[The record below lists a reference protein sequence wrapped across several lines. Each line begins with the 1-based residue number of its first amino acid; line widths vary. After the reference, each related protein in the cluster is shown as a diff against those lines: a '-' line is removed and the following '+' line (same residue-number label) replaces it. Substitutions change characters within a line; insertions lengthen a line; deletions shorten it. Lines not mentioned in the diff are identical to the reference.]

1 VEYMKKK
8 GYIFGK
14 ALGEGSFAK
23 VHAVMTPKIHMLACK
38 IISKENLQEDYLNKF
53 LPRELDVLRRINHEN
68 VVSSVDIFEYTSKVF
83 ILTEMAENGDLLDY
97 LEKKGN
103 RPDAQ
108 AKRLFGDIVRG
119 VSYLHSLNIA
129 HRHLAC
135 EHLLLFKKNKVK
147 IAGFGF
153 SRFTVDNEG
162 KQVLSETFCGSDGYA
177 APEILKGSKYDPK
190 GYDMWQCGVVL
201 FIIVCGSMPFDDSDR
216 KELVKAHLKDDIHFP
231 SRVKDSIDEDCKKL
245 IRQLLELDVTRR
257 LTIEQVRNSA
267 WLSTQSESSRP
278 LEQ

>member
-1 VEYMKKK
+1 MDPVSNEISVEDPVEDPVEDMKKK

-68 VVSSVDIFEYTSKVF
+68 IVSSVDIFEYTSKVF
-83 ILTEMAENGDLLDY
+83 ILMEMAENGDLLDY
-97 LEKKGN
+97 LIKKGN

-108 AKRLFGDIVRG
+108 AKRLFGDKVRG
-119 VSYLHSLNIA
+119 VSYLHCLNIA

-135 EHLLLFKKNKVK
+135 EHLLLFNNNKVK

-162 KQVLSETFCGSDGYA
+162 KQVLSETFCGSDAYA

-190 GYDMWQCGVVL
+190 G
-201 FIIVCGSMPFDDSDR
+201 GSVESFFLSSFAGLCLSMI
-216 KELVKAHLKDDIHFP
+216 A
-231 SRVKDSIDEDCKKL
+231 
-245 IRQLLELDVTRR
+245 TA
-257 LTIEQVRNSA
+257 RN
-267 WLSTQSESSRP
+267 
-278 LEQ
+278 